1 MNITLDTSISIIT
14 VFLQGLISFFSPCVL
29 PLLPVYMGYL
39 AGGTAVRDENGQIH
53 YNRKKVLLNTIFFV
67 IGVSFA
73 FFLLGF
79 GMSAI
84 GRFFSGNQMI
94 FTRIGAVIVIL
105 FGLYQLGIFGSN
117 RLLSSEV
124 RLPFSMEKMTM
135 SPITAVIM
143 GFVLSFAWSPCVGP
157 ILSSVLIMAASTG
170 TSSTGFLLIGVYTL
184 GYIIPFL
191 LVGLF
196 TTGLIEFF
204 SKHKSIVKY
213 TVKIG
218 GVLMIVMG
226 ILMFSGQLGNISNSL
241 AAISGGSSTTV
252 SEDTYENSA
261 DSNDVSSIAGSDSSQ
276 TDYDTVADIESDSS
290 DSQISATDNSENA
303 QTENTSDITD
313 ESSAA
318 SDVSNSEAT
327 DESDASNTTAS
338 DNSNLVAAPDFSLVD
353 QYGNVHNLSDYKG
366 KVVFLNFWATW
377 CPPCNSEMPDIQEL
391 YDKYSADPNSEV
403 AILSVAFPDYGTET
417 SVNGIKE
424 FLDTNGYTYPVL
436 MDENAD
442 LLLSYYI
449 TAYPTTFIIN
459 ADGYVLG
466 YIPGAMDKDTM
477 ENVIA
482 QALEY

>member
-1 MNITLDTSISIIT
+1 MNITLDTSVSIIT

-39 AGGTAVRDENGQIH
+39 AGGTAVRDENGQVH
-53 YNRKKVLLNTIFFV
+53 YNRKKVMLNTIFFV

-117 RLLSSEV
+117 RLLNSEV
-124 RLPFSMEKMTM
+124 RLPFSMEKMSM

-170 TSSTGFLLIGVYTL
+170 TSGAGFFLIGIYTL

-213 TVKIG
+213 TVKLG
-218 GVLMIVMG
+218 GVLMIIMG
-226 ILMFSGQLGNISNSL
+226 ILMFSGHLGNISNSL
-241 AAISGGSSTTV
+241 AAISGGSSSTV
-252 SEDTYENSA
+252 SDNSA
-261 DSNDVSSIAGSDSSQ
+261 KNNANDSDMSSIAGSNSSQ
-276 TDYDTVADIESDSS
+276 TDYDTVVDVE
-290 DSQISATDNSENA
+290 
-303 QTENTSDITD
+303 D
-313 ESSAA
+313 ESIEIQESA
-318 SDVSNSEAT
+318 
-327 DESDASNTTAS
+327 DESDTSAS
-338 DNSNLVAAPDFSLVD
+338 DNSTLVAAPDFSLVD
-353 QYGNVHNLSDYKG
+353 QYGNIHSLSDYKG

-417 SVNGIKE
+417 SVDGIKE

-442 LLLSYYI
+442 LMLSYYI

-459 ADGYVLG
+459 ADGYILG
-466 YIPGAMDKDTM
+466 YIPGAMDKETM
-477 ENVIA
+477 ESLIA
-482 QALEY
+482 QALE

>member
-1 MNITLDTSISIIT
+1 MNITLDTSVSIIT

-39 AGGTAVRDENGQIH
+39 AGGTAVRDENGQVH

-117 RLLSSEV
+117 RLLNSEV
-124 RLPFSMEKMTM
+124 RLPFSMEKMSM

-170 TSSTGFLLIGVYTL
+170 TSGAGFFLIGIYTL

-213 TVKIG
+213 TVKLG
-218 GVLMIVMG
+218 GVLMIIMG
-226 ILMFSGQLGNISNSL
+226 ILMFSGHLGNISNSL
-241 AAISGGSSTTV
+241 AAISGGSSATV
-252 SEDTYENSA
+252 SENSA
-261 DSNDVSSIAGSDSSQ
+261 KNNANNSDMSSIAGSNSSQ
-276 TDYDTVADIESDSS
+276 TDYDTVVDVEDGSIEIQESADESTSAQDASSSTNTESSTASDSS
-290 DSQISATDNSENA
+290 N
-303 QTENTSDITD
+303 TET
-313 ESSAA
+313 
-318 SDVSNSEAT
+318 T
-327 DESDASNTTAS
+327 DESDTSAS
-338 DNSNLVAAPDFSLVD
+338 DNSTLVAAPDFSLVD
-353 QYGNVHNLSDYKG
+353 QYGNIHSLSDYKG

-417 SVNGIKE
+417 SVDGIKE
-424 FLDTNGYTYPVL
+424 FLDSNVYTYPVL

-459 ADGYVLG
+459 ADGYILG
-466 YIPGAMDKDTM
+466 YIPGAMDKETM
-477 ENVIA
+477 ESVIA
-482 QALEY
+482 QALE

>member
-1 MNITLDTSISIIT
+1 MNITLDTSVSIIT

-39 AGGTAVRDENGQIH
+39 AGGTAVRDENGQVH
-53 YNRKKVLLNTIFFV
+53 YNRKKVMLNTIFFV

-117 RLLSSEV
+117 RLLNSEV
-124 RLPFSMEKMTM
+124 RLPFSMEKMSV

-170 TSSTGFLLIGVYTL
+170 TSGAGFLLIGIYTL

-213 TVKIG
+213 TVKLG
-218 GVLMIVMG
+218 GVLMIIMG
-226 ILMFSGQLGNISNSL
+226 ILMFSGHLGNISNSL
-241 AAISGGSSTTV
+241 AAISGGSSSTV
-252 SEDTYENSA
+252 SENSA
-261 DSNDVSSIAGSDSSQ
+261 KNNANDSDMSSIAGSNSSQ
-276 TDYDTVADIESDSS
+276 TDYDTVGDIE
-290 DSQISATDNSENA
+290 
-303 QTENTSDITD
+303 D
-313 ESSAA
+313 ESIEIQESA
-318 SDVSNSEAT
+318 
-327 DESDASNTTAS
+327 DESDTSAS
-338 DNSNLVAAPDFSLVD
+338 DNSTLVAAPDFSLVD
-353 QYGNVHNLSDYKG
+353 QYGKIHSLSDYKG

-417 SVNGIKE
+417 SVDGIKE

-442 LLLSYYI
+442 LMLSYYI

-459 ADGYVLG
+459 ADGYILG
-466 YIPGAMDKDTM
+466 YIPGAMDKETM
-477 ENVIA
+477 ESVIA
-482 QALEY
+482 QALE

>member
-1 MNITLDTSISIIT
+1 MNITLDTSVSIIT

-39 AGGTAVRDENGQIH
+39 AGGTAVRDENGQVH

-79 GMSAI
+79 GMSTI
-84 GRFFSGNQMI
+84 GRFFSGNQMF
-94 FTRIGAVIVIL
+94 FTKIGAVIVIL

-117 RLLSSEV
+117 RLLNSEV
-124 RLPFSMEKMTM
+124 RLPFSMEKMSM

-170 TSSTGFLLIGVYTL
+170 TSGAGFFLIGIYTL

-213 TVKIG
+213 TVKLG
-218 GVLMIVMG
+218 GVLMIIMG
-226 ILMFSGQLGNISNSL
+226 ILMFSGHLGNISNSL
-241 AAISGGSSTTV
+241 AAISGGSSSTV
-252 SEDTYENSA
+252 SDNSA
-261 DSNDVSSIAGSDSSQ
+261 KNNANDSDMSSIAGSNSSQ
-276 TDYDTVADIESDSS
+276 TDYDTVGDVE
-290 DSQISATDNSENA
+290 
-303 QTENTSDITD
+303 D
-313 ESSAA
+313 ESIEIQESA
-318 SDVSNSEAT
+318 
-327 DESDASNTTAS
+327 DESDTSAS
-338 DNSNLVAAPDFSLVD
+338 DNSTLVAAPDFSLVD
-353 QYGNVHNLSDYKG
+353 QYGNIHSLSDYKG

-417 SVNGIKE
+417 SVDGIKE
-424 FLDTNGYTYPVL
+424 FLDSNGYTYPVL

-459 ADGYVLG
+459 ADGYILG
-466 YIPGAMDKDTM
+466 YIPGAMDKETM
-477 ENVIA
+477 ESVIA
-482 QALEY
+482 QALE

>member
-1 MNITLDTSISIIT
+1 MNITLDTSVSIIT

-39 AGGTAVRDENGQIH
+39 AGGTAVRDENGQVH

-157 ILSSVLIMAASTG
+157 ILSSVLIMAASAG
-170 TSSTGFLLIGVYTL
+170 TSGAGFLLIGVYTL

-204 SKHKSIVKY
+204 GKHKSIVKY

-218 GVLMIVMG
+218 GVLMIIMG

-241 AAISGGSSTTV
+241 ASISGGSSATV
-252 SEDTYENSA
+252 SEDSA
-261 DSNDVSSIAGSDSSQ
+261 QNNADNNDMSTIAGSDSSSE

-290 DSQISATDNSENA
+290 SSQTSDSADTQ
-303 QTENTSDITD
+303 NTSAAAD
-313 ESSAA
+313 SS
-318 SDVSNSEAT
+318 DSEAT
-327 DESDASNTTAS
+327 DESGTAAS

-417 SVNGIKE
+417 SVDGIKE

-466 YIPGAMDKDTM
+466 YIPGAMDKETM
-477 ENVIA
+477 ESVIA

>member
-1 MNITLDTSISIIT
+1 MNITLDTSVSIIT

-157 ILSSVLIMAASTG
+157 ILSSVLIMAASAG
-170 TSSTGFLLIGVYTL
+170 TSGAGFLLIGVYTL

-204 SKHKSIVKY
+204 GKHKSIVKY

-218 GVLMIVMG
+218 GVLMIIMG

-241 AAISGGSSTTV
+241 ASISGGSSATV
-252 SEDTYENSA
+252 SEDSA
-261 DSNDVSSIAGSDSSQ
+261 QNNADNNDMSTIAGSYSSSE

-290 DSQISATDNSENA
+290 SSQTSDSADTQ
-303 QTENTSDITD
+303 NTSAAAD
-313 ESSAA
+313 SS
-318 SDVSNSEAT
+318 DSEAT
-327 DESDASNTTAS
+327 DESGTAAS

-417 SVNGIKE
+417 SVDGIKE

-466 YIPGAMDKDTM
+466 YIPGAMDKETM

>member
-1 MNITLDTSISIIT
+1 MNITLDTSVSIIT

-39 AGGTAVRDENGQIH
+39 AGGTAVRDENGQVH

-117 RLLSSEV
+117 RLLNSEV
-124 RLPFSMEKMTM
+124 RLPFSMEKMSM

-170 TSSTGFLLIGVYTL
+170 TSGAGFLLIGIYTL

-213 TVKIG
+213 TVKLG
-218 GVLMIVMG
+218 GVLMIIMG
-226 ILMFSGQLGNISNSL
+226 ILMFSGHLGNISNSL
-241 AAISGGSSTTV
+241 AAISGGSSATV
-252 SEDTYENSA
+252 SDNSA
-261 DSNDVSSIAGSDSSQ
+261 QNNANDSDMSSIAGSNSSQ
-276 TDYDTVADIESDSS
+276 IDYDTVADVE
-290 DSQISATDNSENA
+290 
-303 QTENTSDITD
+303 D
-313 ESSAA
+313 ESIEIQESA
-318 SDVSNSEAT
+318 
-327 DESDASNTTAS
+327 DESDTSAS
-338 DNSNLVAAPDFSLVD
+338 DNSTLVAAPDFSLVD
-353 QYGNVHNLSDYKG
+353 QYGNIHSLTDYKG

-417 SVNGIKE
+417 SVDGIKE

-442 LLLSYYI
+442 LMLSYYI

-459 ADGYVLG
+459 ADGYILG
-466 YIPGAMDKDTM
+466 YIPGAMDKETM
-477 ENVIA
+477 ESVIA
-482 QALEY
+482 QALE

>member
-1 MNITLDTSISIIT
+1 MNITLDTSVSIIT

-39 AGGTAVRDENGQIH
+39 AGGTAVRDENNHVH

-79 GMSAI
+79 GMSTI
-84 GRFFSGNQMI
+84 GRFFSGNQMF
-94 FTRIGAVIVIL
+94 FTKIGAVIVIL

-117 RLLSSEV
+117 RLLNSEV
-124 RLPFSMEKMTM
+124 RLPFSMEKMSM

-170 TSSTGFLLIGVYTL
+170 TSGAGFFLIGIYTL

-213 TVKIG
+213 TVKLG
-218 GVLMIVMG
+218 GVLMIIMG
-226 ILMFSGQLGNISNSL
+226 ILMFSGHLGNISNSL
-241 AAISGGSSTTV
+241 AAISGGSSATV
-252 SEDTYENSA
+252 SDNSA
-261 DSNDVSSIAGSDSSQ
+261 KNNANNSDMSSIAGSNSSQ
-276 TDYDTVADIESDSS
+276 TDYDTVVDVE
-290 DSQISATDNSENA
+290 
-303 QTENTSDITD
+303 D
-313 ESSAA
+313 ESIEIQESP
-318 SDVSNSEAT
+318 
-327 DESDASNTTAS
+327 DESDTSAS
-338 DNSNLVAAPDFSLVD
+338 DNSTLVAAPDFSLVD
-353 QYGNVHNLSDYKG
+353 QYGNIHSLSDYKG

-417 SVNGIKE
+417 SVDGIKE
-424 FLDTNGYTYPVL
+424 FLDSNGYTYPVL

-459 ADGYVLG
+459 ADGYILG
-466 YIPGAMDKDTM
+466 YIPGAMDKETM
-477 ENVIA
+477 ESVIA
-482 QALEY
+482 QALE